1 MPKNARPSRKMKP
14 VILVL
19 CEGETEECYVDFLKQ
34 KYRLPIKIVSKI
46 VGGKINLRLI
56 ARHKKELALTNSENI
71 DCFLM
76 YDADVQ
82 SVVNNLLDCKERL
95 LLSRPCIEVW
105 FLAHSQKISDKDF
118 SSEECVAALKK
129 EMPWK
134 EYKKGKLSFE
144 QQELLWEKRLAAG
157 NNISGEQSSGHA
169 FSMMNDFIK
178 TLEENKNSAIIAY

>member
-1 MPKNARPSRKMKP
+1 MSKNARPNRKMKP

-46 VGGKINLRLI
+46 VGGKINSRLI
-56 ARHKKELALTNSENI
+56 VRHKKELALTNSEKI

-82 SVVNNLLDCKERL
+82 SVVDNLLDCKEKL

-105 FLAHSQKISDKDF
+105 FLAHSQKVPAKDI

-129 EMPWK
+129 VTPWK
-134 EYKKGKLSFE
+134 EYKKGKLSLE
-144 QQELLWEKRLAAG
+144 QQELLWEKRIAAG
-157 NNISGEQSSGHA
+157 NNISGEHSSGHA
-169 FSMMNDFIK
+169 FSMMGDFIK
-178 TLEENKNSAIIAY
+178 TLEENKQDDN